1 MQQKM
6 NADKIQTMNINQT
19 KQKINSEPKTH

>member
-6 NADKIQTMNINQT
+6 NANKIQTMNTNQT
-19 KQKINSEPKTH
+19 KQKINSKPKAH